1 VSSSSLELLPP
12 PKVFPSSMVG
22 GTYLFAPLFLR
33 LVILMALFKGDFVT
47 FAFEGFFF
55 TRFEG
60 LNVLEG
66 IDMLDTD
73 SIEDE
78 LDDEEEDE
86 LEDEFDDE
94 LEELL

>member
-1 VSSSSLELLPP
+1 MASPKTLPL
-12 PKVFPSSMVG
+12 VNG
-22 GTYLFAPLFLR
+22 RWNLLFAPLLAR

-55 TRFEG
+55 TRFKG
-60 LNVLEG
+60 VNILEG
-66 IDMLDTD
+66 ILSVDKLDID
-73 SIEDE
+73 SDEDE